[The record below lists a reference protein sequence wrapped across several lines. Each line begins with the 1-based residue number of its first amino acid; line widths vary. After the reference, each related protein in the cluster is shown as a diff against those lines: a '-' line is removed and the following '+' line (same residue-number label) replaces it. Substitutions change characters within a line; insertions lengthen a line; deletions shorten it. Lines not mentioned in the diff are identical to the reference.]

1 MGTFRLALPFKNKIM
16 YNKRELRFFYRCKRG
31 VFDMNSFLSGWGK
44 DLKSIPV
51 GPLGIIAMAGCEEM
65 GAKVDAWLKSWNSLQ
80 ETQDNEFYTMPG
92 VNRDSFLMKTY
103 CPRFGTG
110 ESKGMIKESARG
122 YDIYIIVD
130 VCAYNVKYKM
140 YGQEVPM
147 SPDDHFADLKRIIAA
162 LQGKAKRINV
172 IMPMLYESRQHRRT
186 SRESLDC
193 ALALQELENMGVTN
207 IITFDA
213 HDPRVQNAVPLC
225 GFENVMP
232 TYQMIK
238 ALCKNEKSLAIDK
251 ENMMVVSPDEGA
263 MNRNIYYSSVL
274 GLDLGMFYKR
284 RDYTTVVNG
293 RNPIVAHEYLG
304 ASVEGK
310 DVIVVDD
317 MIASGDSMLDL
328 CKELK
333 KRKANRIFA
342 VATFA
347 FFTSGLDAFNKAYE
361 EGYLTRVLATNLTY
375 RTPELQAAP
384 WFIEADMSKYI
395 SYIIAT
401 LNHDRSLHAL
411 LNPYD
416 RIKNLLDKYKAEQAK
431 SGIRLV

>member
-1 MGTFRLALPFKNKIM
+1 
-16 YNKRELRFFYRCKRG
+16 
-31 VFDMNSFLSGWGK
+31 MNSFLTEW

-51 GPLGIIAMAGCEEM
+51 GPLGLIAMSGCEEM
-65 GAKVDAWLKSWNSLQ
+65 GNKVNNWLKKWNSLQ
-80 ETQDNEFYTMPG
+80 ETQDEEFYTMPG
-92 VNRDSFLMKTY
+92 LNRDSFLIKTY

-110 ESKGMIKESARG
+110 ESKGVIKESVRG

-130 VCAYNVKYKM
+130 VCAYNKTYTM
-140 YGQEVPM
+140 YGMEVPM
-147 SPDDHFADLKRIIAA
+147 SPDDHFQDLKRVIAA
-162 LQGKAKRINV
+162 IGGKAKRINV
-172 IMPMLYESRQHRRT
+172 IMPMLYESRQHKRS

-193 ALALQELENMGVTN
+193 ALALQELQQYGVSN

-213 HDPRVQNAVPLC
+213 HDPRVANAVPLI

-232 TYQMIK
+232 PYQMMK
-238 ALCKNEKSLAIDK
+238 ALCRTEKNLAIDK

-263 MNRNIYYSSVL
+263 MQRNIFYSAVL

-284 RDYTTVVNG
+284 RDYTTVING
-293 RNPIVAHEYLG
+293 RNPIVAQEYLG

-317 MIASGDSMLDL
+317 MIASGDSMIDL

-342 VATFA
+342 MATFA
-347 FFTSGLDAFNKAYE
+347 FFTSGTEEFDKAYQD
-361 EGYLTRVLATNLTY
+361 GYLTRVIATNLTY
-375 RTPELQAAP
+375 RRPEVQSAP
-384 WFIEADMSKYI
+384 WFAEADLSKYI
-395 SYIIAT
+395 AYIIAT
-401 LNHDRSLHAL
+401 LNHDRSLSSL

-416 RIKNLLDKYKAEQAK
+416 KIKRLLARYRADQAAE
-431 SGIRLV
+431 GIRLV